1 MDKIEYFK
9 NRKNALRFIYNNRN
23 GDISTFLT
31 SNNEVFLKE
40 FIDMGFIEI
49 DKTTNT
55 YNITRLGKD
64 YVDEFYN

>member
-9 NRKNALRFIYNNRN
+9 NRKNALRFIYNNKN

-31 SNNEVFLKE
+31 SNDEVFLKE

>member
-9 NRKNALRFIYNNRN
+9 NRKNALRFIYNNKN
-23 GDISTFLT
+23 GDVSTFLA
-31 SNNEVFLKE
+31 SNDEFFLKE
-40 FIDMGFIEI
+40 FIDMGFIEV

-55 YNITRLGKD
+55 YEITRLGKD